1 MAISVSASRPGD
13 LPPRP
18 ETDCLR
24 SGPAQAD
31 RRLLLLHGWGADAD
45 DLLALGTALVDP
57 AVSVVALRAPQSHPA
72 GVGRQWYPLMPE
84 PAWEQLPAARTA
96 LLARLARLAQEVPLE
111 RTAVLGFSQGA
122 AMAVDTVT
130 GGGEGF
136 PQGVPLAALIGC
148 SGYPHPGW
156 LPQRPR
162 CPILLTHGEQDDVV
176 PVRACG
182 ELARLLRQAGGSVE
196 PHRFRGGHGI
206 DPHLIPRL
214 RGFLAEGWDTAA

>member
-1 MAISVSASRPGD
+1 MAISASESRDGD

-18 ETDCLR
+18 ESDCLR
-24 SGPAQAD
+24 SGPAQAE

-45 DLLALGTALVDP
+45 DLLELGRALVDP
-57 AVSVVALRAPQSHPA
+57 AVSLVALRAPQRHPA
-72 GVGRQWYPLMPE
+72 GMGRQWYPLMPE
-84 PAWEQLPAARTA
+84 PDWQHLPAARTA
-96 LLARLARLAQEVPLE
+96 LLGRLERLAPEVPLE

-122 AMAVDTVT
+122 AMAVDIVT

-136 PQGVPLAALIGC
+136 PQGVPLAALISC

-156 LPQRPR
+156 VAQRPL
-162 CPILLTHGEQDDVV
+162 CPILLTHGELDEVV
-176 PVRACG
+176 PVQACG

-206 DPHLIPRL
+206 DPQLIPRL
-214 RGFLAEGWDTAA
+214 RSFLAEAWAAA

>member
-1 MAISVSASRPGD
+1 MPPSEPRAGG
-13 LPPRP
+13 LPPPP

-45 DLLALGTALVDP
+45 DLLELGKALVDP
-57 AVSVVALRAPQSHPA
+57 EVSVVALRAPQAHPA
-72 GVGRQWYPLMPE
+72 GVGRQWYPLLPE
-84 PAWEQLPAARTA
+84 PAWDELPSARA
-96 LLARLARLAQEVPLE
+96 SLLARLERIGEEVPLE
-111 RTAVLGFSQGA
+111 RTALLGFSQGA

-130 GGGEGF
+130 GGGRAF
-136 PQGVPLAALIGC
+136 PAGVPLAALIAC

-156 LPQRPR
+156 LPLRPR
-162 CPILLTHGEQDDVV
+162 CPILLSHGEQDEVV
-176 PVRACG
+176 PVQACG

-206 DPHLIPRL
+206 DPELIPRL
-214 RGFLAEGWDTAA
+214 RSFLAEAWAGA

>member
-1 MAISVSASRPGD
+1 VN
-13 LPPRP
+13 
-18 ETDCLR
+18 
-24 SGPAQAD
+24 
-31 RRLLLLHGWGADAD
+31 
-45 DLLALGTALVDP
+45 
-57 AVSVVALRAPQSHPA
+57 VVALRAPQSHPA
-72 GVGRQWYPLMPE
+72 GIGRQWYPLLPE

-96 LLARLARLAQEVPLE
+96 LLGRLARLAREVPLE

-122 AMAVDTVT
+122 AMAVDAVT

-136 PQGVPLAALIGC
+136 PQGVPLAALVGC

-162 CPILLTHGEQDDVV
+162 CPVLLTHGEQDEVV

-196 PHRFRGGHGI
+196 PLRFRGGHGI
-206 DPHLIPRL
+206 DPALLPRL
-214 RGFLAEGWDTAA
+214 RSFLAESWTAA